1 VSKKA
6 VVESDVKPD
15 PLSQAARAAVEYA
28 ETWSPA
34 NFILNRA
41 VYGGEEIFCANLER
55 GIWVS

>member
-1 VSKKA
+1 M
-6 VVESDVKPD
+6 VESDVKPD
-15 PLSQAARAAVEYA
+15 PLSQAASAAVEYA